1 VTTKRKP
8 GRPKGTGTGVKYCK
22 SIFVRVTAEQ
32 LEEIK
37 RRASA
42 AGQPVSAWIRAQ
54 AGVEQ
59 TEDGRHDCPCG
70 TPIPLRDC
78 TAAEVSRCRRCENR

>member
-1 VTTKRKP
+1 VTAKRKP

-54 AGVEQ
+54 AGVEP
-59 TEDGRHDCPCG
+59 EDAGHACGCG